1 MTTMLERYR
10 RYIQS
15 HLLEGWAIQVAV
27 VLAFTRVLTWV
38 WPDKS
43 DPSWFLVLICMA
55 FVQPTFSLMM
65 RLSEE
70 GRRER
75 PLPPSQ
81 ERAIGVLSLVA
92 SVCAIGALSVGTF
105 GRWAGWPLDTRV
117 AWLIASF
124 IAAVVAAML
133 GYGMRQTRAG
143 RWGVGLS
150 VAWGLLLVVYVLVML
165 LRRAAGY
172 A

>member
-1 MTTMLERYR
+1 MLKHYR
-10 RYIQS
+10 EYVQTNP
-15 HLLEGWAIQVAV
+15 LQGWAIQIAV
-27 VLAFTRVLTWV
+27 LLTLAGVLAWV
-38 WPDKS
+38 RPNS
-43 DPSWFLVLICMA
+43 ARSEPSWFLVLICMA

-81 ERAIGVLSLVA
+81 ERAIGLISLVA
-92 SVCAIGALSVGTF
+92 SVCGIGSVAVGIF

-117 AWLIASF
+117 AWLMVSF

-133 GYGMRQTRAG
+133 GYGVRQTRAG
-143 RWGVGLS
+143 RWGGRLS
-150 VAWGLLLVVYVLVML
+150 VAWGLLLVVYVVVML
-165 LRRAAGY
+165 LHAAGH